1 MSSSVDAEHIGILP
15 SKANGKAS
23 NMDHG
28 DAILDIAASSISA
41 LGYCP
46 PPAPQDPSLRAAA
59 IKELQSWRIGQVG
72 VDVLMKCLDVGL
84 TAAEVCLLRLRCT

>member
-28 DAILDIAASSISA
+28 DAILDIAALSINA
-41 LGYCP
+41 LKFCLP
-46 PPAPQDPSLRAAA
+46 PTPQDSSLKIAA
-59 IKELQSWRIGQVG
+59 IKELQSWSLGQAA
-72 VDVLMKCLDVGL
+72 DVLMKCLDVGL